1 MVSKEVV
8 VGSIS
13 LGEVQQTC
21 AGLWSQVHVGR
32 ISCLEDPVLVR
43 GWQFEAMQWGRWSRG
58 LGALRA
64 QLGGI

>member
-13 LGEVQQTC
+13 LGEVQQMW

-32 ISCLEDPVLVR
+32 ISCLEDPALVR

-58 LGALRA
+58 LGAPRA
-64 QLGGI
+64 QPGGI